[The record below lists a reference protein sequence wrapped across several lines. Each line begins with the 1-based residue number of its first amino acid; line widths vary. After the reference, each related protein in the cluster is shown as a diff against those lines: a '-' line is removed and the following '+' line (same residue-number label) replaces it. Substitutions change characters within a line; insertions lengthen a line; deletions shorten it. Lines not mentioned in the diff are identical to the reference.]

1 MDVTA
6 CHPSGAYNFEVFPR
20 LLENMCTPD
29 FKNHVTKVK
38 KKTLLEVV
46 LSIAGAVSE
55 CAQ

>member
-1 MDVTA
+1 MDINA

-38 KKTLLEVV
+38 KTTV
-46 LSIAGAVSE
+46 SSRAVNVGIVPQ